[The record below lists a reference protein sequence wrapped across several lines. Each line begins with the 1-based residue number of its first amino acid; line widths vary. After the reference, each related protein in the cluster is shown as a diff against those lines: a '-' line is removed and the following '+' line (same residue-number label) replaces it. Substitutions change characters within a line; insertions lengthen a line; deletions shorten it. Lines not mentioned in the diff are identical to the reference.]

1 MGIGYRL
8 RQLYSILTS
17 GPLDAAARH
26 EIAAVLTPA
35 ESDLFAQLTYAD
47 QWHSVR
53 VLRTL
58 RDAGYNQPD
67 LMIAALL
74 HDVGKVRCPLSAW
87 DRTVIVLMSALF
99 PGRARRWGRR
109 GSVDSW
115 QRPFVAREQ
124 HPAWGAE
131 MAAEAGSR
139 SGVVELIRRHQ
150 EKVEEVRDESDQL
163 LAYLQ
168 WADDQN

>member
-8 RQLYSILTS
+8 RQLRSNLTA
-17 GPLDAAARH
+17 GPLDAAARQ

-35 ESDLFAQLTYAD
+35 ESRLFSQLTHAD

-58 RDAGYNQPD
+58 QDASYNQPD
-67 LMIAALL
+67 LLAAALL
-74 HDVGKVRCPLSAW
+74 HDVGKARCPLSAW
-87 DRTVIVLMSALF
+87 DRTVIVVMSALF
-99 PGRARRWGRR
+99 PVRARRWGRR

-139 SGVVELIRRHQ
+139 PGVVELIDRHQ

-163 LAYLQ
+163 LAWLQ